1 MNDAN
6 KNIRSEEVEE
16 ALKILESDGEEAM
29 DAYLIPRGQNWIEL
43 NVRLLREE
51 VLNLEN
57 CFFNLRHGI
66 QYTPDVF
73 TQLPSFRSAIVC
85 AVRITKLADAIKD
98 IFQTHFGVF
107 LDEENKE
114 QRE

>member
-6 KNIRSEEVEE
+6 KNIRSEEVED

-29 DAYLIPRGQNWIEL
+29 DAYLIPRGMNWMEL
-43 NVRLLREE
+43 ESRLLKEE
-51 VLNLEN
+51 AQSLEN

-66 QYTPDVF
+66 QFDPNSIQ
-73 TQLPSFRSAIVC
+73 QLPSFRAAIVC

-114 QRE
+114 QNQ